1 MPMRASIEPNELKP
15 QLLSTLAI
23 NPFKQVNS
31 ASRDQML
38 SNHVGQRLT
47 IEHGEERLCQSGNE
61 AKFGMYTFG
70 IKMPANGYVV
80 KHIERYERTY
90 DAAIASSPESVVIFE
105 REEDHVIDCLTLPR
119 HSQQHPYFGFAY
131 KTGPAMARLKPRNE
145 IPEGMT
151 FLDSPAINAH
161 KGYEMARNLNV
172 AFMSVPG
179 VAEDGIVI
187 SESCAKMFAFRI
199 YETRTIECGSKAFPV
214 ALYSHKDADGKWV
227 MKFFPDIGD
236 EVRPDGALMAL
247 RTYDE
252 MLAPVEQSIED
263 LVEVDHFFDQV
274 TYVGGGGRVVDI
286 KVHHTT
292 NNPQPQLPEGMEQ
305 QMLKYDRARRVY
317 YQSILDEWL
326 RLKRERGAKLN
337 VTPRFSKLVRDAIS
351 VVGSNSTAPN
361 ENIKMLYRQ
370 APLDEWRLEF
380 TVEYLVIPK
389 KGAKLTD
396 FHGGKGV
403 ICEILPDDQMPVDA
417 HGNRAD
423 AIMDGGATVSR
434 MNYGRLYE
442 HFFNAASRDLVRE
455 ITLGLGFDK
464 QTKDLYK
471 KLTALEENNPTLF
484 EHVWNRLMGLYEI
497 ISPRQYAMFV
507 EGRYEGG
514 RANYRSQHLSRVI
527 KHYLEKN
534 QGAHLFVPT
543 DNEPEI
549 TDIVRNLQAFCP
561 PLNGPVSY
569 VGNSGRR
576 VTTVNPVQIAP
587 LYVML
592 LEKIADDWSA
602 CSSGKLQHFGV
613 LSQLSAGDKYA
624 KPTRTQPIRA
634 MGESE
639 VRIYDAYCGTEVTA
653 DLLDRNNNP
662 FTHKYMLR
670 QIYSTDK
677 PTAIKTIVDRSQVP
691 MGGSKPLQLIK
702 HLASTGGWK
711 FVYEPPRPNLPP
723 Q

>member
-1 MPMRASIEPNELKP
+1 MRPEPNELRP
-15 QLLSTLAI
+15 ELLSTLAI
-23 NPFKQVNS
+23 NSFKQTNS

-38 SNHVGQRLT
+38 SNHIGQHLT
-47 IEHGEERLCQSGNE
+47 IEKGEERLCQSGNE

-70 IKMPANGYVV
+70 VKMPANGYVV

-90 DAAIASSPESVVIFE
+90 DAAIAFSPEAVLIFE
-105 REEDHVIDCLTLPR
+105 HEEGHEIDVLKLPR

-131 KTGPAMARLKPRNE
+131 KPGPAMGRLKPGND

-161 KGYEMARNLNV
+161 KGYEMALNLNV

-187 SESCAKMFAFRI
+187 SESCAKRFAFRI
-199 YETRTIECGSKAFPV
+199 YETRVIECGGKAFPV
-214 ALYSHKDADGKWV
+214 NAYGYKDEATGKV
-227 MKFFPDIGD
+227 IYKPHPDIGD
-236 EVRPDGALMAL
+236 EIRADGLLMAL
-247 RTYDE
+247 RSYDE
-252 MLAPVEQSIED
+252 MLAPIEQSVED
-263 LVEVDHFFDQV
+263 LLEVDRFFDQS
-274 TYVGGGGRVVDI
+274 TYVGAGGRVVDI
-286 KVHHTT
+286 KVHHQGT
-292 NNPQPQLPEGMEQ
+292 NPQPMLPEGMEE
-305 QMLKYDRARRVY
+305 QMLKYDRARRLY
-317 YQSILDEWL
+317 YQAILDEWL
-326 RLKRERGAKLN
+326 RLKRERGGKLLF
-337 VTPRFSKLVRDAIS
+337 TPRFSALVREAIS

-370 APLDEWRLEF
+370 SPLDEWRLEF
-380 TVEYLVIPK
+380 TVEYIVIPK

-403 ICEILPDDQMPVDA
+403 ICEILPDDQMPMDA

-455 ITLGLGFDK
+455 LTIGLGF
-464 QTKDLYK
+464 QPTSKDVYK
-471 KLTALEENNPTLF
+471 KLTALEEDNPALF
-484 EHVWNRLMGLYEI
+484 EHAWNRLMGLYEI
-497 ISPRQYAMFV
+497 ISPRQYAMFIG
-507 EGRYEGG
+507 GRYENG
-514 RANYRSQHLSRVI
+514 RQGYRSQHLSRVI
-527 KHYLEKN
+527 KHYLDKN

-543 DNEPEI
+543 DNEPEV

-561 PLNGPVSY
+561 PLNEPVTY

-602 CSSGKLQHFGV
+602 CPSGKLQHFGV
-613 LSQLSAGDKYA
+613 LSQLSAGDKYS

-639 VRIYDAYCGTEVTA
+639 VRIYGAYCGTEVTA
-653 DLLDRNNNP
+653 DMLDKNNNP
-662 FTHKYMLR
+662 FTHKYMLQ
-670 QIYSTDK
+670 QIYSADK
-677 PTAIKTIVDRSQVP
+677 PTAIKTIVDRSKVP

-702 HLASTGGWK
+702 HIASAGGWK
-711 FVYEPPRPNLPP
+711 FVYEPARTT